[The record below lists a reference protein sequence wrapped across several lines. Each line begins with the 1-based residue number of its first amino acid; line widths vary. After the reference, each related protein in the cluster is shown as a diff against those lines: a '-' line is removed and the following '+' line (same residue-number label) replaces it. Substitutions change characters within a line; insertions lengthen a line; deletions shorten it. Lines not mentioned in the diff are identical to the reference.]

1 MPTHTF
7 RFKSAFQFPFHIGK
21 NALNIVQHGD
31 KFELRINNQS
41 FTHLYDNGK
50 LLALTILQRGPRGT
64 STTKRETR
72 MTPTK
77 LKTMLS
83 TMSKRRKVK
92 S

>member
-1 MPTHTF
+1 MDKSFTWILSTLFHTKRY

-50 LLALTILQRGPRGT
+50 LLALT
-64 STTKRETR
+64 KYREN
-72 MTPTK
+72 
-77 LKTMLS
+77 
-83 TMSKRRKVK
+83 
-92 S
+92 